1 MNELL
6 IRSLEEIDITA
17 CDFKQLKADMEN
29 VLSEYKTIVYTDETI
44 KTAKDDK
51 ARLGKAK
58 KRLED
63 ERKAYKARCLEPYNV
78 IEPQV
83 KEIVGMIEEQRL
95 AIDEVVKDFTDREKA
110 EKEKIVRKY
119 YDKKSFVLG
128 DMAEVLYEKLLDQKW
143 LNKTASKA
151 KVEEEIQAAINK
163 AADDIAAV
171 REMNSPFVNTLLETY
186 ASTLSLDGAKAK
198 HTELMEAAAKA
209 GMNRQTDSAPAQE
222 AVREQVTADSG
233 DGVIFKVYGSQSQ
246 INQVMDFMKAIG
258 VSYEIQ

>member
-1 MNELL
+1 M
-6 IRSLEEIDITA
+6 
-17 CDFKQLKADMEN
+17 
-29 VLSEYKTIVYTDETI
+29 
-44 KTAKDDK
+44 
-51 ARLGKAK
+51 
-58 KRLED
+58 
-63 ERKAYKARCLEPYNV
+63 
-78 IEPQV
+78 
-83 KEIVGMIEEQRL
+83 
-95 AIDEVVKDFTDREKA
+95 
-110 EKEKIVRKY
+110 
-119 YDKKSFVLG
+119 SFVLG
-128 DMAEVLYEKLLDQKW
+128 DLAVVLYEKLLDQKW

-151 KVEEEIQAAINK
+151 MVEEEIQAAINK

-171 REMNSPFVNTLLETY
+171 KEMNSPFMNTLLETY

-233 DGVIFKVYGSQSQ
+233 EGVIFKVYGSQSQ